1 MNVTIIGRGQIGKA
15 FSEVLRSVVPVEAY
29 DRVSSEQ
36 CVEKTDIL
44 IIAFPYYGD
53 IFCSEVK
60 RYQEMFHPD
69 DTVIVSTVPIGTCSR
84 VGAVH
89 SPVEG
94 KHPHL
99 AESIRKGVR
108 WIGGICGYKVMQLF
122 EEANLE
128 IKQVAKPEY
137 TEFLKLRS
145 TSLYGVNI
153 EFARYSKS
161 VADSIGMNFKNI
173 KEFDQDYNDLYKEL
187 NMPQFQ
193 RYILD
198 PPEGDI
204 GGHCVVPN
212 AEILDKQYP
221 NNFLKKIYDPQI

>member
-15 FSEVLRSVVPVEAY
+15 FSEVLRSIVPVEVY

-53 IFCSEVK
+53 SFCSEVK
-60 RYQEMFHPD
+60 RYQGMFNPD
-69 DTVIVSTVPIGTCSR
+69 DTVVVSTVPVGTCRR

-99 AESIRKGVR
+99 ANSIRKGVR
-108 WIGGICGYKVMQLF
+108 WVGGINAFKVTQLF
-122 EEANLE
+122 QEANLE
-128 IKQVAKPEY
+128 VRQVERPEH

-153 EFARYSKS
+153 EFARYSKD
-161 VADSIGMNFKNI
+161 VADKVGMDFELVKD
-173 KEFDQDYNDLYKEL
+173 FDRDYNNLYVEL
-187 NMPQFQ
+187 GLYQFQ

-198 PPEGDI
+198 PPEGKI

-221 NNFLKKIYDPQI
+221 HNYLKNIYE